1 MSQTNEESIAKTAQ
15 IQLNE
20 LFAMILWEAEK
31 FWTPN
36 NEWNRE
42 IRSKIVGNLRISPK
56 NRK

>member
-36 NEWNRE
+36 NEWNE
-42 IRSKIVGNLRISPK
+42 IEKFD
-56 NRK
+56 RKLSEI